1 MARVGR
7 VETVQQQQAAAG
19 IDREH
24 PASPPGDNVRTCHGG
39 MVSPGP
45 RRHGRLCP
53 VTDALPAGVDPAK
66 PTPARMYDYFLGGT
80 NNFEADRQLG
90 DRLRALVPEI
100 GDSAWANRSFHQRAA
115 RWIAG
120 RGIRQFIDIGA
131 GLPTQGNTHDLVR
144 QVTPGARVVYVDN
157 DPMVLA
163 HGTALLGESENT
175 KIIMAD
181 LRDPEALLNHP
192 DLRELI
198 DLGEP
203 IGLLM
208 TGVMYFVADA
218 SDPWGLVASYL
229 AAIAPG
235 SYLALSHL
243 TADSKPVRAVEESV
257 DVYARGTENIHFRSK
272 AEVERFFE
280 GLELVEPCKGAGP
293 VVTHV
298 GLWGA
303 EDPAAADTDDSRWLY
318 CGVARRP

>member
-1 MARVGR
+1 
-7 VETVQQQQAAAG
+7 
-19 IDREH
+19 
-24 PASPPGDNVRTCHGG
+24 
-39 MVSPGP
+39 
-45 RRHGRLCP
+45 
-53 VTDALPAGVDPAK
+53 
-66 PTPARMYDYFLGGT
+66 MYDYFLGGT

-115 RWIAG
+115 RWIAE

-163 HGTALLGESENT
+163 HGTALLGEPENT

-181 LRDPEALLNHP
+181 LRDPEAVLNHP

-198 DLGEP
+198 DFDEP

-218 SDPWGLVASYL
+218 SDPWGVVARYL

-257 DVYARGTENIHFRSK
+257 DVYARGTESINFRSK

-280 GLELVEPCKGAGP
+280 GLELVEPYQGAGP

-303 EDPAAADTDDSRWLY
+303 EDPVLADTDDSRWLY

>member
-1 MARVGR
+1 M
-7 VETVQQQQAAAG
+7 
-19 IDREH
+19 
-24 PASPPGDNVRTCHGG
+24 
-39 MVSPGP
+39 
-45 RRHGRLCP
+45 
-53 VTDALPAGVDPAK
+53 TDALPAGVDPAK
-66 PTPARMYDYFLGGT
+66 PTPARMYHYFLGGT

-115 RWIAG
+115 RWIAE

-144 QVTPGARVVYVDN
+144 QVTPDARVVYVDN
-157 DPMVLA
+157 DPMVLT
-163 HGTALLGESENT
+163 HGTALLGEPENT

-181 LRDPEALLNHP
+181 LRDPEAVLNHP

-198 DLGEP
+198 DFDEP

-218 SDPWGLVASYL
+218 SDPWGLVARYL

-257 DVYARGTENIHFRSK
+257 DVYARGTESINFRSK

-280 GLELVEPCKGAGP
+280 GLELVEPYQGAGP

-303 EDPAAADTDDSRWLY
+303 EDPVLADTDDSRWLY

>member
-1 MARVGR
+1 
-7 VETVQQQQAAAG
+7 
-19 IDREH
+19 
-24 PASPPGDNVRTCHGG
+24 
-39 MVSPGP
+39 
-45 RRHGRLCP
+45 

-115 RWIAG
+115 RWIAE

-163 HGTALLGESENT
+163 HGTALLGEPENT

-181 LRDPEALLNHP
+181 LRDPEAVLNHP

-198 DLGEP
+198 DFDEP

-218 SDPWGLVASYL
+218 SDPWGLVARYL

-257 DVYARGTENIHFRSK
+257 DVYARGTESINFRSK
-272 AEVERFFE
+272 AEVGRFFE
-280 GLELVEPCKGAGP
+280 GLELVEPYEGAGP

-303 EDPAAADTDDSRWLY
+303 EDPVLADTDDSRWLY

>member
-1 MARVGR
+1 
-7 VETVQQQQAAAG
+7 
-19 IDREH
+19 
-24 PASPPGDNVRTCHGG
+24 
-39 MVSPGP
+39 
-45 RRHGRLCP
+45 
-53 VTDALPAGVDPAK
+53 VTDAFPAGVDPAK

-115 RWIAG
+115 RWIAE

-163 HGTALLGESENT
+163 HGTALLGEPENT

-181 LRDPEALLNHP
+181 LRDPEAVLNHP

-198 DLGEP
+198 DFDEP

-218 SDPWGLVASYL
+218 SDPWGLVARYL

-257 DVYARGTENIHFRSK
+257 DVYARGTESINFRSK
-272 AEVERFFE
+272 AEVGRFFE
-280 GLELVEPCKGAGP
+280 GLELVEPYEGAGP

-303 EDPAAADTDDSRWLY
+303 EDPVLADTDDSRWLY

>member
-1 MARVGR
+1 
-7 VETVQQQQAAAG
+7 
-19 IDREH
+19 
-24 PASPPGDNVRTCHGG
+24 
-39 MVSPGP
+39 
-45 RRHGRLCP
+45 
-53 VTDALPAGVDPAK
+53 
-66 PTPARMYDYFLGGT
+66 MYDYFLGGT

-90 DRLRALVPEI
+90 DRLKALVPEI

-115 RWIAG
+115 RWIAE

-163 HGTALLGESENT
+163 HGTALLGEPENT

-181 LRDPEALLNHP
+181 LRDPEAVLNHP

-198 DLGEP
+198 DFDEP

-218 SDPWGLVASYL
+218 SDPWGLVARYL

-257 DVYARGTENIHFRSK
+257 DVYARGTESINFRSK

-280 GLELVEPCKGAGP
+280 RLELVEPYQGAGP

-303 EDPAAADTDDSRWLY
+303 EDPVLADTDDSRWLY

>member
-1 MARVGR
+1 
-7 VETVQQQQAAAG
+7 
-19 IDREH
+19 
-24 PASPPGDNVRTCHGG
+24 
-39 MVSPGP
+39 
-45 RRHGRLCP
+45 

-80 NNFEADRQLG
+80 NNFEADRELG
-90 DRLRALVPEI
+90 ERLRALVPEI

-131 GLPTQGNTHDLVR
+131 GLPTQGNTHDLVQ
-144 QVTPGARVVYVDN
+144 QVVPDARVVYVDN

-163 HGTALLGESENT
+163 HGSALLGESGNT

-181 LRDPEALLNHP
+181 LRDPEAVLNHP
-192 DLRELI
+192 DLRNLI

-203 IGLLM
+203 TGLLM
-208 TGVMYFVADA
+208 TGVMYFVADG
-218 SDPWGLVASYL
+218 SDPWGLVARYL

-243 TADSKPVRAVEESV
+243 TADSKPVRAVAESV
-257 DVYARGTENIHFRSK
+257 DVYARSTESIHFRSK

-280 GLELVEPCKGAGP
+280 GLELVEPYQGAGP